1 MTQIGKFQIL
11 YPMKAS
17 NQITRPFGALLA
29 FTIFATSAVRAN
41 EVTWNGGA
49 GGSWD
54 WSQGANWAGGSA
66 PEVDNNSI
74 IHFAGTGSTTGGNAW
89 NNLGWWHSYNQIIFD
104 SGASS
109 FTIQGDEVTL
119 APNGAITSK
128 IVNNSSNGQTIK
140 FYAMALRGGTEITAA
155 GGDITFDVNGS
166 DPIWIDPPGS
176 GNAIIINGGGGHAVV
191 FNKRIADGSG
201 ANGAIVLDANNTLK
215 LVGNNTYSGGTT
227 LNNGVVE
234 VQSNTSF
241 GTGAVHVNSSSWV
254 SIQGNSTVS
263 NAITLNGG
271 TLGWHYTSGD
281 GVYSGPVN
289 LTANSTVSLANYY
302 GYGSVSGTISGNI
315 SGSSGLTVNNT
326 DRGGT
331 AQTGGTLTLS
341 GTNTYTGTTTLS
353 AGTMVLSSTGRLSG
367 TSVDVASGATLNL
380 ALGSIYTLK
389 IDGLTAT
396 QITGSGTASLDGH
409 FAFDLAAAGTV
420 SGTIWQVVA
429 NSTLAETYGVN
440 FTVDTFSN
448 AGGGLWT
455 KVVGANTYSFDQGL
469 GQLSVVPEPATWIL
483 LSIGVGGAIALR
495 RRRVK

>member
-1 MTQIGKFQIL
+1 
-11 YPMKAS
+11 MKAS
-17 NQITRPFGALLA
+17 NQITKLFGVLLVIA
-29 FTIFATSAVRAN
+29 VFGISAARAN
-41 EVTWNGGA
+41 EVTWSGGA
-49 GGSWD
+49 GGAWE

-66 PEVDNNSI
+66 PEVDSNSI
-74 IHFAGTGSTTGGNAW
+74 IHFAGTGSSTGGNTN

-109 FTIQGDEVTL
+109 FNLLGHEVTL
-119 APNGAITSK
+119 IPNGAIASQ
-128 IVNNSSNGQTIK
+128 IINNSSNGQTIG
-140 FYAMALRGGTEITAA
+140 FYAMALRGGTQITAA
-155 GGDITFDVNGS
+155 SGDITFSGNGTDT

-176 GNAIIINGGGGHAVV
+176 GSAIIINGGGGHAVV

-215 LVGNNTYSGGTT
+215 LSGTNTYSGGTT
-227 LNNGVVE
+227 LNNGVLE
-234 VQSNTSF
+234 VQSNTAL
-241 GTGAVHVNSSSWV
+241 GTGAVQVNSGSWL
-254 SIQGNSTVS
+254 SIQGGNTVS

-271 TLGWHYTSGD
+271 TIGWHYTGGGD
-281 GVYSGPVN
+281 VYSGPIN
-289 LTANSTVSLANYY
+289 LTATSTVSLANYY

-315 SGSSGLTVNNT
+315 TGSSGLTVNNT

-341 GTNTYTGTTTLS
+341 GTNTYTGATTLS
-353 AGTMVLSSTGRLSG
+353 AGTMVLSSTGSLSG
-367 TSVDVASGATLNL
+367 TSVDIASGATLNL

-396 QITGSGTASLDGH
+396 QITGSGTLSLDGH
-409 FAFDLAAAGTV
+409 FSFDLAAAGTV
-420 SGTIWQVVA
+420 SGTIWQIVA
-429 NSTLAETYGVN
+429 NSTLAETYGGN

-455 KVVGANTYSFDQGL
+455 KVVGANTYSFDQGS
-469 GQLSVVPEPATWIL
+469 GQLSVVPEPATWAL
-483 LSIGVGGAIALR
+483 LSLGLAGAVAIR